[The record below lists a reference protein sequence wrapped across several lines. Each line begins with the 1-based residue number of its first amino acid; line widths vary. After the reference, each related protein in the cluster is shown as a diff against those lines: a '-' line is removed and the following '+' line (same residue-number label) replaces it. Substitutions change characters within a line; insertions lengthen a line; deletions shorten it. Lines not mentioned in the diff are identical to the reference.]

1 MHSEGSKL
9 IPALAA
15 AERRSAWSA
24 VRPLVG
30 GGAATTGR
38 ELSRTFQC
46 FDHKQAEAVEGLVTI
61 TGGKATTLR
70 AMAET
75 AADVVCAKLGIDAAC
90 RTAETVLA
98 PHGAYYTER
107 GERYDCD

>member
-1 MHSEGSKL
+1 
-9 IPALAA
+9 
-15 AERRSAWSA
+15 

-30 GGAATTGR
+30 GGAASTGR

-46 FDHKQAEAVEGLVTI
+46 FDHKQAEGVEGLVTI

-75 AADVVCAKLGIDAAC
+75 GADVVCAKLGIDAAC
-90 RTAETVLA
+90 RTAQTVLA

-107 GERYDCD
+107 GERYDRD